1 MSGSARQ
8 ETDGVPLLVVL
19 SGPSGVGKDAVLQQM
34 RSSNAPYHF
43 TVTATTRTQR
53 DNETEGVDY
62 IFVSR
67 DDFRDMIAD
76 DELLEWAEVYGN
88 LYGVPKTQ
96 VTEALQRG
104 QDVFLKIDV
113 QGADNIRRQVPGAV
127 YVFLAPPSMDELE
140 SRLNRRMTESADA
153 LKLRLETASNEMQEA
168 AKFDHVVVNHQG
180 KLDETAEQI
189 ESVMERERSRT
200 GRKKIV
206 I

>member
-1 MSGSARQ
+1 
-8 ETDGVPLLVVL
+8 
-19 SGPSGVGKDAVLQQM
+19 
-34 RSSNAPYHF
+34 
-43 TVTATTRTQR
+43 
-53 DNETEGVDY
+53 
-62 IFVSR
+62 
-67 DDFRDMIAD
+67 
-76 DELLEWAEVYGN
+76 
-88 LYGVPKTQ
+88 